1 MKWAAGSCGGF
12 IITCLFIAFPA
23 PEVGK
28 RLLAFGCYLLF
39 SLS

>member
-1 MKWAAGSCGGF
+1 MKWAMGGCGGF

-28 RLLAFGCYLLF
+28 HLLAFCRYLLLLF
-39 SLS
+39 F